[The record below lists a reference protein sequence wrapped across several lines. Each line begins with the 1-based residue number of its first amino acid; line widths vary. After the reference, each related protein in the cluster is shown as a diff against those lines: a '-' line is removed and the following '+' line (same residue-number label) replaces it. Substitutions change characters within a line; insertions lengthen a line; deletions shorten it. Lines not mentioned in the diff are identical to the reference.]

1 MEVSP
6 GMASFAV
13 AVSPLGAPGATIV
26 VVALVNSVLADAA
39 PVPAALIALT
49 R

>member
-1 MEVSP
+1 MEVSL
-6 GMASFAV
+6 GMASCAV
-13 AVSPLGAPGATIV
+13 AASPVGAPGATIV

-39 PVPAALIALT
+39 PVPAGLIAET